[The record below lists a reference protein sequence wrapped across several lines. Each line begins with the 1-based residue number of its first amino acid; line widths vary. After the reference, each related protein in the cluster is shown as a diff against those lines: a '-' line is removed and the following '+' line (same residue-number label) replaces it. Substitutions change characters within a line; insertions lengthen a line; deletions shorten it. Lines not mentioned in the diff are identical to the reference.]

1 MIQTRYCRLNMHV
14 SAGDNQWKGEC
25 QNFTIF
31 SKCIFFQSKA
41 LDSTMLENVHSFTR
55 GDHQSKKKL
64 SKAKKQSRVGH
75 SFVLTFYRTFCVCD
89 VCGRVLWGVGY
100 QGYQCTGKWLQQ
112 LIRRWKV
119 DGSGFTL
126 VFLDQRDETRRDAW
140 QSIIFLLVISSC

>member
-64 SKAKKQSRVGH
+64 SSQEAVSCWSLLRIDLLVP
-75 SFVLTFYRTFCVCD
+75 FD

-100 QGYQCTGKWLQQ
+100 QG
-112 LIRRWKV
+112 
-119 DGSGFTL
+119 
-126 VFLDQRDETRRDAW
+126 
-140 QSIIFLLVISSC
+140 